1 MKSNMLF
8 LISFFT
14 SEVMLLMLF
23 QTPSLLSKT
32 SKVGSSLGNNFTSDD
47 SSLPS
52 ICSERNDSKPQSL
65 SLNELDNSS
74 TTMKYC
80 HEIPTDQ
87 AISKNTSASHTLKT
101 KID

>member
-1 MKSNMLF
+1 
-8 LISFFT
+8 
-14 SEVMLLMLF
+14 MLLMLF

-52 ICSERNDSKPQSL
+52 ISSERNDSKSQSL

-74 TTMKYC
+74 TTMKSCY
-80 HEIPTDQ
+80 EIPTDQ
-87 AISKNTSASHTLKT
+87 AISKNASASHTLKT